1 MVKISNRHIKAWEKF
16 NAELEEFIYETEGHE
31 GYVEALL
38 YENANTFRSVR
49 NFQMSP
55 EGILTWT
62 EENKPEREQMF
73 DEDDAKDRLSFW
85 KGCLRRAKRYWSM
98 DAIELDRLQ
107 DSTTNNEEDE
117 Q

>member
-1 MVKISNRHIKAWEKF
+1 MTKISNRHIKAWERF
-16 NAELEEFIYETEGHE
+16 NTELENFIYETEEHE

-38 YENANTFRSVR
+38 YEDANTFRSVR

-55 EGILTWT
+55 NGILTWT

-73 DEDDAKDRLSFW
+73 DEDDAKDWLSFW

-98 DAIELDRLQ
+98 DAVELDRLQ
-107 DSTTNNEEDE
+107 DCETNDDEEDL
-117 Q
+117 